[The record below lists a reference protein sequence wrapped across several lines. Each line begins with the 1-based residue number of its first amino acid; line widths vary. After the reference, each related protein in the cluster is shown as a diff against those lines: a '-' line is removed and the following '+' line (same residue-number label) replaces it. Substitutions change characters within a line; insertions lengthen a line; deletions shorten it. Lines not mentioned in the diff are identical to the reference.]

1 MACGNKKTVSKL
13 VELEAPHHSKKPTET
28 VWMKCSK
35 ATIHRKTH
43 RIPEIR
49 FEDQRLTS
57 FAGLVLFQSL
67 FNRLGL
73 KEQLTGCF
81 RHLKVS
87 PIFGHGMTVLLLIVH
102 LLLGY
107 RRLQDMRYYQDDPMV
122 RRLLG
127 LARLPD
133 VATVSRT
140 LAGMDERSVDKL
152 RHLNRQQVLTRLGS
166 MKLARITLDFDG
178 SVLSTG
184 RFAEGTAVGFNR
196 KKKGQRSYYPLF
208 CTLAQTGQVLDVW
221 HRPGNVH
228 DSNGA
233 KDFILTCIQ
242 HVRATLPRAA
252 VEVRMDSAFFSD
264 TIVGMLNTAGVE
276 FTISVPF
283 ERFTELKG
291 MVEERK
297 RWRHLNERCDF
308 FESRWKPKKWNRKQR
323 FVFIRT
329 RNRKQHKEPVQ
340 LDLFIPYEY
349 GHDFKVIVT
358 NKRIKARKVLTYHN
372 GRGAQEGI
380 FAELKSQTQMDY
392 IPTRRRAGN
401 QIFVLAAMLA
411 HNLNREMQM
420 MAGAQQRNTT
430 ERRAPL
436 WHFQQLGTLRRK
448 LIQRAGRLTRP
459 QGALTLTMNANPVVK
474 SELLHF
480 LEVLK
485 HAA

>member
-1 MACGNKKTVSKL
+1 
-13 VELEAPHHSKKPTET
+13 
-28 VWMKCSK
+28 MKCSK
-35 ATIHRKTH
+35 ASIHRKTH
-43 RIPEIR
+43 CIPEMR

-57 FAGLVLFQSL
+57 FAGLILFQSL
-67 FNRLGL
+67 FSRLGL
-73 KEQLTGCF
+73 KEQLSGCF
-81 RHLKVS
+81 RHLKAS
-87 PIFGHGMTVLLLIVH
+87 PIFGHGLTVLLLIVH

-127 LARLPD
+127 LERLPD

-140 LAGMDERSVDKL
+140 LAGMDNRSVDKL
-152 RHLNRQQVLTRLGS
+152 RRLNRQQVLRRLS
-166 MKLARITLDFDG
+166 ALSLARITLDFDG
-178 SVLSTG
+178 SVLSSG

-233 KDFILTCIQ
+233 KTFILDCIREI
-242 HVRATLPRAA
+242 RAILPRAA
-252 VEVRMDSAFFSD
+252 IEVRMDSAFFSD
-264 TIVGMLNTAGVE
+264 DIVGMLHAQGVE

-291 MVEERK
+291 MVEGRK
-297 RWRHLNERCDF
+297 RWRHLNDRCDF
-308 FESRWKPKKWNRKQR
+308 FESRWKPKSWSAKQR

-329 RNRKQHKEPVQ
+329 RNRKQYKEPVQ

-349 GHDFKVIVT
+349 GYDFKVIVT
-358 NKRIKARKVLTYHN
+358 NKRLGARKVLSYHN

-392 IPTRRRAGN
+392 IPTRRQAGN
-401 QIFVLAAMLA
+401 RVFVLAAMLA

-420 MAGAQQRNTT
+420 MAAEPQRNTT

-436 WHFQQLGTLRRK
+436 WRFEQLGTLRRK
-448 LIQRAGRLTRP
+448 LIQRAGRLTKP
-459 QGALTLTMNANPVVK
+459 QGRLTLTMSANPAVK
-474 SELLHF
+474 SQLLHY
-480 LEVLK
+480 LDVLK
-485 HAA
+485 QAA

>member
-1 MACGNKKTVSKL
+1 
-13 VELEAPHHSKKPTET
+13 
-28 VWMKCSK
+28 MKCSK
-35 ATIHRKTH
+35 SSIHRKTH

-57 FAGLVLFQSL
+57 FAGLVLFQALLS
-67 FNRLGL
+67 RLGL

-87 PIFGHGMTVLLLIVH
+87 PIFGHGLTVLLLIVH

-107 RRLQDMRYYQDDPMV
+107 RRLQEMRYYQDDPMV

-127 LARLPD
+127 LQRLPD

-140 LAGMDERSVDKL
+140 LAGMDAQSVDRL
-152 RHLNRQQVLTRLGS
+152 RRLNRQQVLRRLGS
-166 MKLARITLDFDG
+166 LNLARITLDFDG

-208 CTLAQTGQVLDVW
+208 CTLAQTGQVFDVW

-233 KDFILTCIQ
+233 QDFILACIREIRSISP
-242 HVRATLPRAA
+242 RAT

-264 TIVGMLNTAGVE
+264 AIVGVLDAEGVE
-276 FTISVPF
+276 FSISVPF
-283 ERFTELKG
+283 ERFTDLKSMIEG
-291 MVEERK
+291 RR
-297 RWRHLNERCDF
+297 RWRQINDRCGF
-308 FESRWKPKKWNRKQR
+308 FESRWNPKSWGAKQR

-329 RNRKQHKEPVQ
+329 RNRTQYKEPIQ

-349 GHDFKVIVT
+349 GYDFKVTVT
-358 NKRIKARKVLTYHN
+358 NKRINARKLLAYHN

-392 IPTRRRAGN
+392 IPTRRQAGN
-401 QIFVLAAMLA
+401 QVFVLSAMLA
-411 HNLNREMQM
+411 HNFNREMQM
-420 MAGAQQRNTT
+420 MADTRQRHTT
-430 ERRAPL
+430 EKRAPL
-436 WHFQQLGTLRRK
+436 WHFEQLGTLRRK
-448 LIQRAGRLTRP
+448 LIQRAGRLTKP
-459 QGALTLTMNANPVVK
+459 QGTLTLTISANQAVK
-474 SELLHF
+474 SELLHY
-480 LEVLK
+480 LDVLK
-485 HAA
+485 QAA

>member
-1 MACGNKKTVSKL
+1 
-13 VELEAPHHSKKPTET
+13 
-28 VWMKCSK
+28 MKCSR
-35 ATIHRKTH
+35 AAVHRKSH
-43 RIPEIR
+43 RLPEIR

-57 FAGLVLFQSL
+57 FAGLIVFQSL

-73 KEQLTGCF
+73 KGQLTGCF

-87 PIFGHGMTVLLLIVH
+87 PIFGHGLTVLLLIVH

-127 LARLPD
+127 LERLPD

-140 LAGMDERSVDKL
+140 LAGMDKRSVDKL
-152 RHLNRQQVLTRLGS
+152 RRLNRQQVLRRLSGLS
-166 MKLARITLDFDG
+166 LARITLDFDG
-178 SVLSTG
+178 SVLSSG

-233 KDFILTCIQ
+233 KTFIVDCIREI
-242 HVRATLPRAA
+242 RAILPRAA
-252 VEVRMDSAFFSD
+252 IEVRMDSAFFSD
-264 TIVGMLNTAGVE
+264 EIVGMLHAQGVE

-291 MVEERK
+291 MVEGRK
-297 RWRHLNERCDF
+297 RWRRLNDRCDF
-308 FESRWKPKKWNRKQR
+308 FESRWKPKSWGAKQR

-329 RNRKQHKEPVQ
+329 RNRKQYKEPVQ

-349 GHDFKVIVT
+349 GYDFKVIVT
-358 NKRIKARKVLTYHN
+358 NKRLGARKVLSYHN

-392 IPTRRRAGN
+392 IPTRRQAGN
-401 QIFVLAAMLA
+401 RVFILAAMLA

-420 MAGAQQRNTT
+420 MADEPQRNTT

-436 WHFQQLGTLRRK
+436 WQFEQLGTLRRK
-448 LIQRAGRLTRP
+448 LIQRAGRLTKP
-459 QGALTLTMNANPVVK
+459 QGTLTLTMSANPTVK
-474 SELLHF
+474 SQLLHY
-480 LEVLK
+480 LDVLK
-485 HAA
+485 QAA